1 MPARTIGAPEAWPAG
16 LSMESS
22 LDLDAALLKAQVKAR
37 LLGWPE
43 EPVQLGRFAIERC
56 LGRGGLG
63 AVYAARD
70 GASGARVALKRL
82 HAGAWAAAALRR
94 EFRSLSRI
102 VHPNLVA
109 LHELFGVQGQWF
121 LTMELV
127 EGTPLMAHLC
137 AQGHALHN
145 GAGDGVLR
153 DSFAQLLA
161 GVAAIHDAGKIHRDL
176 KPSNVLVA
184 AGGRSVILDY
194 GLVVDQ
200 GVALDESIGAGTPS
214 YMAPEQ
220 RAGESAT
227 PAADLYAVGTMLFLA
242 LTGRLPQRSTEPR
255 VATPEAL
262 LRPSAWAPSI
272 AEDLDRL
279 CVELLAHDPRE
290 RPSAAQARARVLG
303 QRERVS
309 GVHEALVPALHEPFV
324 GRQAQLDGLRD
335 ALASLHQGPR
345 VVWLH
350 GESGMG
356 KSALLRRFS
365 AQQRS
370 AGCLVLEGR
379 CYERENTPFKVFDGV
394 ADGLVRYLERM
405 PSAEI
410 ERILPSRAGSLLY
423 VFPAFARLSPLAS
436 DRPSTPRVGDPL
448 EQQRIAFAALRALL
462 QRVCEL
468 QPVVIAVDDLQW
480 GDVDSVRL
488 LQSLLVPPGAPRQL
502 FVGAFRSNETE
513 TSPFLRRALAPA
525 GVSSLGCGVLEI
537 GLQGLDAAEVD
548 ALVRQVGES
557 RSEVLD
563 AARLEPAI
571 RDAHGM
577 PFLLCEL
584 LQHGARA
591 EQTAVSSRIEE
602 FVSSRAAR
610 CSAAGRRLL
619 EVLCVAG
626 RPLGLTLALHA
637 AALDDAAW
645 PAASELCSL
654 RLARWRDTD
663 GERCIEPYHDYVR
676 VAVCA
681 RTGAAGTRS
690 AQAGIA
696 AAMQRLEVDEP
707 EHLVEHLIAAGETQR
722 AGRLAIT
729 AAERAEL
736 ATAWHRASE
745 LYRAALALIDEQSAR
760 EHGLHERLAAALA
773 NASEHSAAADAFLA
787 SAQRARGKDAT
798 RLQRIA
804 AQQLM
809 HAGRTREGLAL
820 FQQLLRAVGFRYPK
834 NDLGL
839 AASFALARGRIA
851 FRERFSAPRKH
862 APRDPASEERLQ
874 TLRTAYRG
882 IMELEPAIGSVI
894 HAHYVLEARGGR
906 DRHTLDALMWE
917 VAHRAMLFGV
927 TEEPKLVA
935 LVAEVRTLAQALRTP
950 YEAGLALAAEGV
962 YLNYCREQP
971 RDALA
976 LFERALELL
985 SECPGCYFER
995 SWLSFSREYVL
1006 GVVGRLEE
1014 QFALCREREREARGR
1029 EDGYTLR
1036 QLVPV
1041 LPLER
1046 LYQGQPEDALKFLDA
1061 RSDQLRVLGDF
1072 FEYTALLRRSDVYL
1086 YLGDEH
1092 AGYHAFAEHW
1102 PRYARRIEFKNP
1114 TLRHNLAFF
1123 HARNA
1128 VALYFRTREP
1138 KLRRELGACVSYQR
1152 EVPLFGRGLFHA
1164 LEACAARA
1172 EGRDDEARSGLL
1184 ASLEQLTQSQS
1195 EHAAMCVRYRLAQL
1209 DGARE
1214 ELARVHQWFAGQGVR
1229 DPEAWVSLTVPGPRG
1244 WQAI

>member
-1 MPARTIGAPEAWPAG
+1 MGSR
-16 LSMESS
+16 
-22 LDLDAALLKAQVKAR
+22 LDLDAALLKVQVKTR

-56 LGRGGLG
+56 LGRGGVG

-70 GASGARVALKRL
+70 GSSGARVALKRL

-109 LHELFGVQGQWF
+109 LHELFCVHDQWF

-127 EGTPLMAHLC
+127 EGTPLVAYLR
-137 AQGHALHN
+137 AQGNALRD
-145 GAGDGVLR
+145 GAGEGALR

-176 KPSNVLVA
+176 KPSNVVVA
-184 AGGRSVILDY
+184 VGGRSVILDY
-194 GLVVDQ
+194 GLVIDQ
-200 GVALDESIGAGTPS
+200 GVTLDETSAAGTPS

-220 RAGESAT
+220 LAGESVT

-242 LTGRLPQRSTEPR
+242 LTGRMPQRDDEPR
-255 VATPEAL
+255 AATPEAM
-262 LRPSAWAPSI
+262 LRPSAWAPGI

-279 CVELLAHDPRE
+279 CVELLAHDPRQ

-324 GRQAQLDGLRD
+324 GRRAQLDSLRE
-335 ALASLHQGPR
+335 ALGSLHEGPR
-345 VVWLH
+345 VAWLH
-350 GESGMG
+350 GASGMG

-365 AQQRS
+365 AEQRS

-394 ADGLVRYLERM
+394 AEGLVRYLQRM
-405 PSAEI
+405 PTAEI
-410 ERILPSRAGSLLY
+410 ERLLPPRAGALLY
-423 VFPAFARLSPLAS
+423 VFPAFARLPPLAD

-480 GDVDSVRL
+480 GDIDSVRL

-502 FVGAFRSNETE
+502 FVGAFRSDETE
-513 TSPFLRRALAPA
+513 TSPFLHRALAPA
-525 GVSSLGCGVLEI
+525 GVSSLGCRVLEI
-537 GLQGLDAAEVD
+537 ALRGLNVDEVE
-548 ALVRQVGES
+548 ALVRQVAET
-557 RSEVLD
+557 RADALD
-563 AARLEPAI
+563 AAQLAPDI
-571 RDAHGM
+571 RGAHGM

-584 LQHGARA
+584 LQHGARSEA
-591 EQTAVSSRIEE
+591 GVPGRIEE

-619 EVLCVAG
+619 EVLCIAG
-626 RPLGLTLALHA
+626 RPLALSLALHA
-637 AALDDAAW
+637 AALDEAAW

-676 VAVCA
+676 HTVCA

-696 AAMQRLEVDEP
+696 AAMQRLAIDEP

-729 AAERAEL
+729 AAERAEH

-745 LYRAALALIDEQSAR
+745 LYRAALTLVDAETAR
-760 EHGLHERLAAALA
+760 EHQLHERLAAALA
-773 NASEHSAAADAFLA
+773 NTAEHGAAADAYLT
-787 SAQRARGKDAT
+787 SAERAQGQEAT
-798 RLQRIA
+798 RLQRVA

-809 HAGRTREGLAL
+809 HAGRTKEGMAL
-820 FQQLLRAVGFRYPK
+820 FKDLLGQVGFRYSE
-834 NDLGL
+834 NELALG
-839 AASFALARGRIA
+839 ASFLLARTRIALA
-851 FRERFSAPRKH
+851 ERFAALRKQ
-862 APRDPASEERLQ
+862 AAREPAEEARLQ
-874 TLRTAYRG
+874 TLRAAYRG
-882 IMELEPAIGSVI
+882 VMELEPRIGAVI

-906 DRHTLDALMWE
+906 DRHALDALMWE
-917 VAHRAMLFGV
+917 IAQRAMMFGV
-927 TEEPKLVA
+927 SEEPKLAA
-935 LVAEVRTLAQALRTP
+935 LVGELRALALASCTP
-950 YEAGLALAAEGV
+950 YEAALAHAAEAL
-962 YLNYCREQP
+962 YLTYCREQP
-971 RDALA
+971 RDALI

-985 SECPGCYFER
+985 AECPGSYFER

-1006 GVVGRLEE
+1006 GVLGRLDE
-1014 QFALCREREREARGR
+1014 QFALCRERERDGRNR

-1046 LYQGQPEDALKFLDA
+1046 LYQGQPEAALSFLDA
-1061 RSDQLRVLGDF
+1061 RAHQIPELGRF
-1072 FEYTALLRRSDVYL
+1072 FEYAAQLRRSDVHL

-1092 AGYHAFAEHW
+1092 AAYHAFAEHW
-1102 PRYARRIEFKNP
+1102 PRYRRHPEFKP
-1114 TLRHNLAFF
+1114 STLRHNLAFF

-1128 VALYFRTREP
+1128 VALYFRSREP
-1138 KLRRELGACVSYQR
+1138 RLRRELAACVSYER
-1152 EVPLFGRGLFHA
+1152 DVPVFGRGLFRT

-1172 EGRDDEARSGLL
+1172 DGRDVEARIGLRAALGEL
-1184 ASLEQLTQSQS
+1184 AQSQS
-1195 EHAAMCVRYRLAQL
+1195 DHAAMCVRYRLAQL
-1209 DGARE
+1209 EDARE

-1229 DPEAWVSLTVPGPRG
+1229 DPEAWVSLIVPGPRG
-1244 WQAI
+1244 WRRA

>member
-1 MPARTIGAPEAWPAG
+1 
-16 LSMESS
+16 
-22 LDLDAALLKAQVKAR
+22 
-37 LLGWPE
+37 
-43 EPVQLGRFAIERC
+43 
-56 LGRGGLG
+56 

-109 LHELFGVQGQWF
+109 LHELFCVRDQWF

-127 EGTPLMAHLC
+127 EGAPLIEHLR
-137 AQGHALHN
+137 AQGSALRN
-145 GAGDGVLR
+145 GVGEGALR

-161 GVAAIHDAGKIHRDL
+161 GVAAIHDAGKLHRDL

-184 AGGRSVILDY
+184 VGGRSVILDY
-194 GLVVDQ
+194 GLVIDQ
-200 GVALDESIGAGTPS
+200 GTALDETHCPGTPS

-220 RAGESAT
+220 LAGESAT

-242 LTGRLPQRSTEPR
+242 LTGRLPQRTADPR
-255 VATPEAL
+255 AATPVAL

-279 CVELLAHDPRE
+279 CVELLAHDARE

-324 GRQAQLDGLRD
+324 GRQAQLDALRD
-335 ALASLHQGPR
+335 AFASLHEGPR

-394 ADGLVRYLERM
+394 AEGLVRYLERM
-405 PSAEI
+405 PCAEV
-410 ERILPSRAGSLLY
+410 ERILPSRAGALLY
-423 VFPAFARLSPLAS
+423 VFPTFARLQPLAS

-448 EQQRIAFAALRALL
+448 EQQRIAFTALRALL

-488 LQSLLVPPGAPRQL
+488 LQSLLVPPNAPRQL
-502 FVGAFRSNETE
+502 FVGAFRSDETE

-525 GVSSLGCGVLEI
+525 GVSSLGCRVLEI
-537 GLQGLDAAEVD
+537 ALHGLDAREVA
-548 ALVRQVGES
+548 ALVRQVGEG
-557 RSEVLD
+557 RSDALD
-563 AARLEPAI
+563 ASRLEPEI
-571 RDAHGM
+571 RNARGM

-584 LQHGARA
+584 LQHGARTEHSA
-591 EQTAVSSRIEE
+591 IPDRIDE

-619 EVLCVAG
+619 EVLCIAG

-637 AALDDAAW
+637 SALDEAAW

-676 VAVCA
+676 HTVCA
-681 RTGAAGTRS
+681 HTGAAGTRS

-707 EHLVEHLIAAGETQR
+707 EHLVEHLIAAGETLR

-745 LYRAALALIDEQSAR
+745 LYRAALTLVDAQSVLD
-760 EHGLHERLAAALA
+760 HGLHERLAAALA
-773 NASEHSAAADAFLA
+773 NASEHSSAADAYLA
-787 SAQRARGKDAT
+787 SAQRAHGKDAT

-809 HAGRTREGLAL
+809 HAGRTQEGLAL
-820 FQQLLRAVGFRYPK
+820 FKQLLRAVGFRYPEHSFGQ
-834 NDLGL
+834 L
-839 AASFALARGRIA
+839 ASFVITRGRIA
-851 FRERFSAPRKH
+851 FRERFAAAPKRV
-862 APRDPASEERLQ
+862 PYDSASEERMQ

-882 IMELEPAIGSVI
+882 IMELEPAIGSMI
-894 HAHYVLEARGGR
+894 HARYVLEARSRG
-906 DRHTLDALMWE
+906 DRHALDALMWE
-917 VAHRAMLFGV
+917 IAHRAMLFGV
-927 TEEPKLVA
+927 TEEPKLAA
-935 LVAEVRTLAQALRTP
+935 LVAEVRALARSLRTP
-950 YEAGLALAAEGV
+950 YEAALALAAEGV

-971 RDALA
+971 RDALVM
-976 LFERALELL
+976 FERARDLL
-985 SECPGCYFER
+985 SECSGCYFER

-1014 QFALCREREREARGR
+1014 QFASCREREREARGR

-1036 QLVPV
+1036 QLIPV

-1046 LYQGQPEDALKFLDA
+1046 LYQGKPDDALQFLD
-1061 RSDQLRVLGDF
+1061 SHNDQFHVLGDF
-1072 FEYTALLRRSDVYL
+1072 FEYTALLRRSDVHL
-1086 YLGDEH
+1086 YLGDER
-1092 AGYHAFAEHW
+1092 AAYHAFAEHW
-1102 PRYARRIEFKNP
+1102 PRYARRGEFKTP
-1114 TLRHNLAFF
+1114 TLRHNLGFF

-1138 KLRRELGACVSYQR
+1138 KLRRELDACVSYEP
-1152 EVPLFGRGLFHA
+1152 EVPVFGRALFRM

-1172 EGRDDEARSGLL
+1172 EGRNAEARSGLL
-1184 ASLEQLTQSQS
+1184 ASLEQLNQTQSV
-1195 EHAAMCVRYRLAQL
+1195 HAAMCVRYRLGQL

-1214 ELARVHQWFAGQGVR
+1214 ELARIHQWFAGQGVR
-1229 DPEAWVSLTVPGPRG
+1229 DPEAWVALTVPGPRG
-1244 WQAI
+1244 WQPV